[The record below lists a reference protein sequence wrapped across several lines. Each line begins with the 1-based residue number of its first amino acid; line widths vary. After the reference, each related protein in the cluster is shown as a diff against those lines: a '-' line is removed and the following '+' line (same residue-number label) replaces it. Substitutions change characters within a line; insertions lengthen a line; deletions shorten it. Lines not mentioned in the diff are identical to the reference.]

1 LVDWHR
7 YNFANNRFGDP
18 TQLIFQRA
26 MDKFNIEKISSQS
39 KVVLETRFKNYPELL
54 VILNSLSVEDT
65 VDYTVFWNNITANEK
80 VRGTDYRQD
89 HPYWSNLLLGG
100 N

>member
-1 LVDWHR
+1 
-7 YNFANNRFGDP
+7 
-18 TQLIFQRA
+18 
-26 MDKFNIEKISSQS
+26 M
-39 KVVLETRFKNYPELL
+39 VLETRFKNYPELL
-54 VILNSLSVEDT
+54 AILNSLSVEDLPSHAE
-65 VDYTVFWNNITANEK
+65 FWDNITAIDK